1 MPKTGLREYTK
12 IRLGMTGFNKPIG
25 DNRIRRGLFKM
36 YDYVWFYMLMNVLLF
51 DWQEMYYD
59 DDSTQ
64 PGSGTLERMTHQ
76 IKEVVDEVHEI
87 LEGKSGSTVKMDK
100 NMAKEIEQ

>member
-1 MPKTGLREYTK
+1 
-12 IRLGMTGFNKPIG
+12 
-25 DNRIRRGLFKM
+25 
-36 YDYVWFYMLMNVLLF
+36 
-51 DWQEMYYD
+51 MYYD